1 MKIVIKLNK
10 SNGDRGNGF
19 EIVVYCNHLRNRK
32 QKVIGYSN
40 IAHFNEEMQ
49 LVNEKHPDYEELLPR
64 LMDIKLKARKII
76 ASGVVSVDEA
86 MNVLFS
92 INSESI
98 SYIDFC
104 ESFIAEERLIA
115 NEAEKREDLVLRNR
129 ILGNCKAHENS
140 LNQFKKFYPKLS
152 FSDLNY
158 KKLMAFRKHYE
169 NMGASKKTIQHY
181 LTQLKVM
188 YNRGIRKYNLP
199 DLKPFANM
207 LDGLNVKSFNI
218 KKKYITIE
226 SIQKLEF
233 YETKSKSR
241 RRSVDLFLLQ
251 FYLGGCD
258 LTDLYFLEQKAMF
271 NDRVI
276 IERGKTEQVA
286 NLKIFPKAKAII
298 EKYKAASGKWL
309 FGWEKEPGRYKSF
322 SSAFYKSL
330 ISVQQEIGI
339 QVLPTGGNLA
349 VKVARHTFGNRAK
362 QLMIDTDI
370 IRELMAHERNDVDN
384 FYKDK
389 FSEKVRDEALF
400 KIIDTDGI

>member
-76 ASGVVSVDEA
+76 SSGVVSVEEA

-92 INSESI
+92 VNSESV

-152 FSDLNY
+152 FSDLDY

-258 LTDLYFLEQKAMF
+258 L
-271 NDRVI
+271 
-276 IERGKTEQVA
+276 
-286 NLKIFPKAKAII
+286 
-298 EKYKAASGKWL
+298 
-309 FGWEKEPGRYKSF
+309 
-322 SSAFYKSL
+322 
-330 ISVQQEIGI
+330 
-339 QVLPTGGNLA
+339 
-349 VKVARHTFGNRAK
+349 
-362 QLMIDTDI
+362 
-370 IRELMAHERNDVDN
+370 
-384 FYKDK
+384 
-389 FSEKVRDEALF
+389 
-400 KIIDTDGI
+400 